1 MMQQTEAISIEQ
13 ALAAEGISQYR
24 ASLWGD
30 AGRRLLRNKL
40 AIVGLVVVLA
50 LAIVALLAPILQPYP
65 YAKIFYGNAQ
75 VTPNSQFL
83 LGTDLSSRD
92 NLSRMIYG
100 ARVSMSVGLFT
111 ALLVACLG
119 VAIGAV
125 SGFYGGLADT
135 AIMRVVDIVYT
146 IPSLLLAI
154 LLMTTLGKGLLQ
166 LCFAIGIVGWPTVAR
181 LVRGN
186 FLSLREKEFVK
197 AARVAGTSDLKIIL
211 RHLLPNSLT
220 PIIVAVTFAVPI
232 AIFTEAALSFA
243 GIGIN
248 PPTPSWG
255 QMVGQYEVYIQS
267 DPWMSIPPAVMIA
280 IAMLAFTFLGDG
292 LRDALDPRMNK

>member
-1 MMQQTEAISIEQ
+1 MQQTDAMSLEQ
-13 ALAAEGISQYR
+13 ALAAEGLSQYQ

-30 AGRRLLRNKL
+30 AARRLLRNKL
-40 AIVGLVVVLA
+40 AIIGLVAV
-50 LAIVALLAPILQPYP
+50 VALIVVAIFAPILQPYP

-111 ALLVACLG
+111 AFLVALLG
-119 VAIGAV
+119 VAVGAV
-125 SGFYGGLADT
+125 SGFYGGATDT
-135 AIMRVVDIVYT
+135 VIMRVVDIVYT

-154 LLMTTLGKGLLQ
+154 LLMTTLGKGLWQ

-197 AARVAGTSDLKIIL
+197 AATVAGTSDIKIIL

-232 AIFTEAALSFA
+232 AIFSEAALSFA

-267 DPWMSIPPAVMIA
+267 DPWMSIPPAIMIA
-280 IAMLAFTFLGDG
+280 VAMLAFSFLGDG

>member
-1 MMQQTEAISIEQ
+1 MQQTEAITLEQ
-13 ALAAEGISQYR
+13 SLAAEGISQYS

-30 AGRRLLRNKL
+30 AARRLLRNKL
-40 AIVGLVVVLA
+40 AVIGLVAVLLLTA
-50 LAIVALLAPILQPYP
+50 VAIFAPLLQPYP
-65 YAKIFYGNAQ
+65 YAHIFYGN
-75 VTPNSQFL
+75 SQSPPGGKFL

-111 ALLVACLG
+111 ALIVAILG
-119 VAIGAV
+119 VTVGAV
-125 SGFYGGLADT
+125 SGFYGGVADT
-135 AIMRVVDIVYT
+135 VIMRLVDIVYT

-154 LLMTTLGKGLLQ
+154 LLMSTLGKGLVQ
-166 LCFAIGIVGWPTVAR
+166 LCIAIGIVGWPTVAR

-197 AARVAGTSDLKIIL
+197 ASRVAGTSDFKIIM

-220 PIIVAVTFAVPI
+220 PIIVAITFAVPI

-267 DPWMSIPPAVMIA
+267 DPWMSIPPAIMIA
-280 IAMLAFTFLGDG
+280 VAMLAFTFLGDG

>member
-1 MMQQTEAISIEQ
+1 MQQTDAISLEQ
-13 ALAAEGISQYR
+13 SLAAEGVSQYH

-30 AGRRLLRNKL
+30 AFRRLFQNKL
-40 AIVGLVVVLA
+40 AVAGLVVA
-50 LAIVALLAPILQPYP
+50 LAISVVAILAPMLQPYP
-65 YAKIFYGNAQ
+65 YAKIFYGYSEMPAGGR
-75 VTPNSQFL
+75 FL

-111 ALLVACLG
+111 ALIIATFG
-119 VAIGAV
+119 VVVGAI
-125 SGFYGGLADT
+125 SGYYGGLVDT
-135 AIMRVVDIVYT
+135 GIMRVVDIVYT

-154 LLMTTLGKGLLQ
+154 LLMSTLGKGLWQ
-166 LCFAIGIVGWPTVAR
+166 LCVSIGIVGWPTVAR
-181 LVRGN
+181 LVRGS

-197 AARVAGTSDLKIIL
+197 ASRVAGTSDMKIIL

-220 PIIVAVTFAVPI
+220 PIIVAITFAIPT

-255 QMVGQYEVYIQS
+255 QMVGQYEQYIQS
-267 DPWMSIPPAVMIA
+267 DPWMSLPPAIMIGL
-280 IAMLAFTFLGDG
+280 AMLAFTFLGDG